1 MILQGDKERAEGI
14 HYEVDPSSK
23 PIGIGGMGRV
33 YKGTWVNENTREVKP
48 VAIKFL
54 FEDLPAHAIER
65 ARREASIQL
74 RNDQLVEML
83 GFIETYDES
92 GNGSLV
98 KHYHV
103 VSELLNG
110 VCMDDFLKG
119 DLTDCMG
126 NVVPFAEELQK
137 MYISNRVEFAKTVI
151 KSVLSGLMAL
161 HDAGYIH
168 RDIDPSNIMFT
179 SDRHIKLIDFGIA
192 RQFNSLS
199 SEDPSYKENIVGK
212 PKYAAPELLSGN
224 LKQQNQTTDLYAVGI
239 MLYQLLCG
247 QLPFE
252 GSMVDVIVMQKTKK
266 IPVKNIQD
274 ETMRQIVKKATEKQQ
289 SKRYQSASE
298 FRVALDNPEIQ
309 KKTPNIF
316 AMMMAGLALL
326 GVALGVLLG
335 LFL

>member
-14 HYEVDPSSK
+14 HYEVDPSTK

-33 YKGTWVNENTREVKP
+33 YKGMWVNEKTHEVKP

-54 FEDLPAHAIER
+54 FEDLPAHAVER

-83 GFIETYDES
+83 GFIETSDEV
-92 GNGSLV
+92 GNGSVV

-110 VCMDDFLKG
+110 VCMTDFLKG

-126 NVVPFAEELQK
+126 NVIPFAEELQK
-137 MYISNRVEFAKTVI
+137 MYISDRVEFAKTI
-151 KSVLSGLMAL
+151 TKSVLSGLMAL

-192 RQFNSLS
+192 RKFNSLS
-199 SEDPSYKENIVGK
+199 SEDPTYKENIVGK

-224 LKQQNQTTDLYAVGI
+224 LDQQNQTTDLYAVGI
-239 MLYQLLCG
+239 LLYQLLCG
-247 QLPFE
+247 KLPFE

-266 IPVKNIQD
+266 IPVKDIQD
-274 ETMRQIVKKATEKQQ
+274 EAMRQIVKKATEKQQ
-289 SKRYQSASE
+289 SKRFQSASE
-298 FRVALDNPEIQ
+298 FRVALD
-309 KKTPNIF
+309 TPVPPAPTINVFVI
-316 AMMMAGLALL
+316 ALAGLALL
-326 GVALGVLLG
+326 GTALGVLLG